1 MTLVIGLTGGIG
13 SGKSA
18 ASAQFAELGI
28 TVVDADV
35 VAREV
40 VEPGS
45 QALKQIGEHFGSSV
59 IASDGT
65 LDRRALRTRVFS
77 EPRDKQWLESL
88 LHPLIRDEIRRQ
100 LAASASPYT
109 LLVSPLLL
117 ETGQHQMS
125 DRVLVVDVPEA
136 LQLSRTALRD
146 NTSESEVAAIMAAQM
161 QRDER
166 LARADDIIV
175 NDNNLEHLHN
185 EVLRLHK
192 KYSEL
197 ARCRHET

>member
-1 MTLVIGLTGGIG
+1 MKPVIGLTGGIG

-18 ASAQFAELGI
+18 ASALFARLGI

-45 QALKQIGEHFGSSV
+45 EALKQIGEHFGSSV
-59 IASDGT
+59 IAADGT
-65 LDRRALRTRVFS
+65 LDRRALRSRVFS
-77 EPRDKQWLESL
+77 DPNEKLWLENL
-88 LHPLIRDEIRRQ
+88 LHPLIRDKIRQQ
-100 LAASASPYT
+100 LTNAPSPYT

-117 ETGQHQMS
+117 ETDQNRMCE
-125 DRVLVVDVPEA
+125 RILVIDAPEA
-136 LQLSRTALRD
+136 LQLSRTTQRD
-146 NTSESEVAAIMAAQM
+146 STSETEVAAIMAAQM
-161 QRDER
+161 KREER
-166 LARADDIIV
+166 LRRADDIIV
-175 NDNNLEHLHN
+175 NDHNLEHLHR
-185 EVLRLHK
+185 EVLRLHE

>member
-35 VAREV
+35 VARQV

-45 QALKQIGEHFGSSV
+45 QALKQIGAHFGSSV
-59 IASDGT
+59 ITGDGA

-77 EPRDKQWLESL
+77 EPKEKQWLENL

-100 LAASASPYT
+100 LAASASAYT

-117 ETGQHQMS
+117 ETGQHEMS
-125 DRVLVVDVPEA
+125 DRILVVDVPEA

-146 NTSESEVAAIMAAQM
+146 STSESEVAAIMAAQM
-161 QRDER
+161 KRDER
-166 LARADDIIV
+166 LSRADDIIV
-175 NDNNLEHLHN
+175 NDSNLEHLHS
-185 EVLRLHK
+185 EVLRLHE